1 VAAKTIYAS
10 RIEQPEAA
18 RHMTT
23 KTFGWLTIA
32 LCGVV
37 LSGCGGGGGSSC
49 EQTGTV
55 EFLYS
60 PAVRTNN
67 NTQDALTYRLQQA
80 NTWTLQVRGV
90 TQECLAGLNVRVPAG
105 RDPLPAGVTL
115 DANTGTIR
123 TGVLT
128 SNIEGYCS
136 NSPSQPSVNR
146 TCPAGAPYSD
156 INYVLQISSDRINN
170 TATPINTVITF
181 QPAP

>member
-1 VAAKTIYAS
+1 MMEKS
-10 RIEQPEAA
+10 
-18 RHMTT
+18 
-23 KTFGWLTIA
+23 FGWA
-32 LCGVV
+32 ASVLCGVV
-37 LSGCGGGGGSSC
+37 LAGCGGGSSNSC

-67 NTQDALTYRLQQA
+67 NTQDALTYRLGQA

-123 TGVLT
+123 TGVMT
-128 SNIEGYCS
+128 SHIEGYCS
-136 NSPSQPSVNR
+136 NSPSEPSVNR

-156 INYVLQISSDRINN
+156 VTYVLQVTSDRINN
-170 TATPINTVITF
+170 NGAPVNTVITF